1 MVIASKEE
9 NIKKEKGR
17 ERRIDVSL
25 LA

>member
-9 NIKKEKGR
+9 NIKKEKGC